1 MNNKGFT
8 LIELIIVIAILTMFS
23 LFTAPNII
31 KIIDKNKA
39 DNHNSLIDSIIE
51 STKLYVTNNKD
62 KFNYKD
68 SSGNNSYCTI
78 TDTKDIYTTITLK
91 TLIDNKEISNI
102 NENPCTNNTIT
113 PEKINIK
120 IILDCE
126 TRNFSYQLI
135 DTGNNFKTNANGEIL
150 KIQDGKTCT
159 DIYD

>member
-23 LFTAPNII
+23 LFAAPNVI
-31 KIIDKNKA
+31 KMIDKNKA
-39 DNHNSLIDSIIE
+39 DNHNSLINSIIE

-68 SSGNNSYCTI
+68 TSGNNSYCTI
-78 TDTKDIYTTITLK
+78 TDKKDIYTTVTLK
-91 TLIDNKEISNI
+91 TLIDEKEISNI
-102 NENPCTNNTIT
+102 SENPCTKNPID
-113 PEKINIK
+113 PEQINIK

-135 DTGNNFKTNANGEIL
+135 DTGNNFKTNQDGEIL
-150 KIQDGKTCT
+150 KIQEGKTCS
-159 DIYD
+159 DIY